1 MKVLNLYSGIG
12 GNRKLWQDVEVTAVE
27 HNPDI
32 ARIYKDFFPKD
43 TVIVGDAHEW
53 LLKHY
58 SEFDFIWTSPP
69 CPTHS
74 QFRYR
79 CGFLAQN
86 FDAVYPDMKL
96 YEEIIFLQHY
106 FKGLY
111 VVENVESFYEPL
123 IAPQKVAR
131 HYFWANFFISK
142 FEQVSMQIRK
152 NRTKELSAMHGFD
165 LSDYDVKDKVK
176 ILRNCVSP
184 EVGRHV
190 LESAFNNPQKTLFE
204 VKEAK
209 QDLLFI

>member
-79 CGFLAQN
+79 CGFL
-86 FDAVYPDMKL
+86 KKS
-96 YEEIIFLQHY
+96 Y
-106 FKGLY
+106 FY
-111 VVENVESFYEPL
+111 NT
-123 IAPQKVAR
+123 
-131 HYFWANFFISK
+131 ISK
-142 FEQVSMQIRK
+142 VCMLLKMS
-152 NRTKELSAMHGFD
+152 
-165 LSDYDVKDKVK
+165 KVFMS
-176 ILRNCVSP
+176 R
-184 EVGRHV
+184 
-190 LESAFNNPQKTLFE
+190 
-204 VKEAK
+204 
-209 QDLLFI
+209 

>member
-1 MKVLNLYSGIG
+1 
-12 GNRKLWQDVEVTAVE
+12 
-27 HNPDI
+27 
-32 ARIYKDFFPKD
+32 
-43 TVIVGDAHEW
+43 
-53 LLKHY
+53 
-58 SEFDFIWTSPP
+58 
-69 CPTHS
+69 
-74 QFRYR
+74 
-79 CGFLAQN
+79 
-86 FDAVYPDMKL
+86 
-96 YEEIIFLQHY
+96 
-106 FKGLY
+106 
-111 VVENVESFYEPL
+111 L